1 MNFYM
6 SKYEHILNAIGQC
19 FFITSFWLFFFFWHC
34 ALTAK
39 TLTKKTQEVNEIAE
53 GLHPPRSG

>member
-1 MNFYM
+1 MQLVSVFLLP
-6 SKYEHILNAIGQC
+6 HFG
-19 FFITSFWLFFFFWHC
+19 FFFWHC

>member
-1 MNFYM
+1 MQLVSVFLL
-6 SKYEHILNAIGQC
+6 HHFG
-19 FFITSFWLFFFFWHC
+19 FFFFFWHC